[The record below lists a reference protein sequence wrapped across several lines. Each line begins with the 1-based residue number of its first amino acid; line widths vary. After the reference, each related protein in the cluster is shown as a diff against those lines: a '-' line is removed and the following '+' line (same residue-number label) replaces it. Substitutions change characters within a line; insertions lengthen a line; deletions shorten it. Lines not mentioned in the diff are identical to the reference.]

1 MRKGNNMVRK
11 TKEEAQ
17 ETYNTLLDA
26 AEKVFA
32 ERGVT
37 STTLNDVATAA
48 GMTRGAIYWHFKDKN
63 ALFQAMCDRAF
74 LPMEAL
80 LNEIVSA
87 PLKDPLAGLKQLNVH
102 FLNLV
107 TGNPRQQNVFDI
119 IFHRCEKNSE
129 LIFFSAEREKRD
141 ECLAKV
147 QAMIQQAVD
156 KGQLHPDTDTWIA
169 MQASHAY
176 VIGIVHEWL
185 EDSSAYCLM
194 QHAED
199 MLDIFMAG
207 LVARPPLKKSKP
219 AEQGCNMRQASGQ
232 N

>member
-1 MRKGNNMVRK
+1 MARK

-17 ETYNTLLDA
+17 ETYNTLIDA

-32 ERGVT
+32 EKGVT
-37 STTLNDVATAA
+37 STTLNDVALAA

-74 LPMEAL
+74 LPMEAM
-80 LNEIVSA
+80 LNEIAST
-87 PLKDPLAGLKQLNVH
+87 PHKDPLAGIRQLNIH

-107 TGNPRQQNVFDI
+107 TGNEHQQKVFDI

-129 LIFFSAEREKRD
+129 LIFFSAESEKRI

-147 QAMIQQAVD
+147 EALIQKAVD
-156 KGQLHPDTDTWIA
+156 QGTLHADTDTWIA
-169 MQASHAY
+169 MQAIHAY

-185 EDSSAYCLM
+185 EDTSAYCLM

-199 MLDIFMAG
+199 MVDIFLAG
-207 LVARPPLKKSKP
+207 LVARPPLKKTRP
-219 AEQGCNMRQASGQ
+219 AEKACNMRLVVNQA
-232 N
+232 

>member
-1 MRKGNNMVRK
+1 MHKGNKMARK

-32 ERGVT
+32 EKGVT
-37 STTLNDVATAA
+37 STTLNDVANAA

-80 LNEIVSA
+80 LNEIA
-87 PLKDPLAGLKQLNVH
+87 ATPHKDPLAGIRQLNVH

-107 TGNPRQQNVFDI
+107 TGNEHQQKVFDI

-129 LIFFSAEREKRD
+129 LIFFSAESEKRI

-147 QAMIQQAVD
+147 EAIIKQAVD
-156 KGQLHPDTDTWIA
+156 QGLLHADTDTWIA
-169 MQASHAY
+169 MQAIHAY

-185 EDSSAYCLM
+185 EDTSAYCLM

-199 MLDIFMAG
+199 MVDMFIAG
-207 LVARPPLKKSKP
+207 LVARPPLKKAKLV
-219 AEQGCNMRQASGQ
+219 EQACNMRLVANQ

>member
-1 MRKGNNMVRK
+1 MARK

-17 ETYNTLLDA
+17 ETYNTLIDA

-32 ERGVT
+32 EKGVT
-37 STTLNDVATAA
+37 STTLNDVALAA

-80 LNEIVSA
+80 LNEIASA
-87 PLKDPLAGLKQLNVH
+87 PHQDPLAGIKQLNLH
-102 FLNLV
+102 FLQLV
-107 TGNPRQQNVFDI
+107 TSNERQQKVFNI

-129 LIFFSAEREKRD
+129 LIFFSAENEKRI
-141 ECLAKV
+141 ECLAK
-147 QAMIQQAVD
+147 IQVLMQKAVD
-156 KGQLHPDTDTWIA
+156 QGTLHADTDTWIA
-169 MQASHAY
+169 MQALHAY
-176 VIGIVHEWL
+176 VMGIVNEWL
-185 EDSSAYCLM
+185 YDTAAYCLM
-194 QHAED
+194 QHGED

-207 LVARPPLKKSKP
+207 LVARPPLKKPRP
-219 AEQGCNMRQASGQ
+219 AEKTCNMRLVVNQ

>member
-1 MRKGNNMVRK
+1 MVRK

-32 ERGVT
+32 EKGVT
-37 STTLNDVATAA
+37 STTLNDVASAA

-80 LNEIVSA
+80 LNEIVST
-87 PLKDPLAGLKQLNVH
+87 PHKDPLAGIRQLNVH

-107 TGNPRQQNVFDI
+107 TGNARQQNVFDI
-119 IFHRCEKNSE
+119 IFHRCEKNSD
-129 LIFFSAEREKRD
+129 LIFFSAESEKRV
-141 ECLAKV
+141 ECLSKV
-147 QAMIQQAVD
+147 QAMVQQAVD
-156 KGQLHPDTDTWIA
+156 QGQLHPDTDTWIA
-169 MQASHAY
+169 MQAIHAY

-194 QHAED
+194 LHAED
-199 MLDIFMAG
+199 MIDMFLAG
-207 LVARPPLKKSKP
+207 LVARPPLKKARP
-219 AEQGCNMRQASGQ
+219 AEKECGLQLVVNNQD
-232 N
+232 

>member
-1 MRKGNNMVRK
+1 MVRK

-32 ERGVT
+32 EKGVT
-37 STTLNDVATAA
+37 STTLNDVASAA

-80 LNEIVSA
+80 LNEIVST
-87 PLKDPLAGLKQLNVH
+87 PQKDPLAGIRQLNVH

-119 IFHRCEKNSE
+119 IFHRCEKNSD
-129 LIFFSAEREKRD
+129 LIFFSVESEKRV
-141 ECLAKV
+141 ECLSKV
-147 QAMIQQAVD
+147 QAMVQQAVNQ
-156 KGQLHPDTDTWIA
+156 GQLHPDTDTWIA
-169 MQASHAY
+169 MQAIHAY

-194 QHAED
+194 LHAED
-199 MLDIFMAG
+199 MIDMFLAG
-207 LVARPPLKKSKP
+207 LVARPPLKKARP
-219 AEQGCNMRQASGQ
+219 AEKECGLQLVVNNQD
-232 N
+232 

>member
-1 MRKGNNMVRK
+1 MVRK

-32 ERGVT
+32 EKGVT
-37 STTLNDVATAA
+37 STTLNDVANAA

-80 LNEIVSA
+80 LNEIVST
-87 PLKDPLAGLKQLNVH
+87 PHKDPLAGIKQLNVH

-107 TGNPRQQNVFDI
+107 TGNERQQKVFDI
-119 IFHRCEKNSE
+119 IFHRCEKNND
-129 LIFFSAEREKRD
+129 LIFFSAESEKRV

-147 QAMIQQAVD
+147 QIMIQQAVD
-156 KGQLHPDTDTWIA
+156 QGQLHSETDTWIA
-169 MQASHAY
+169 MQAIHAY

-194 QHAED
+194 LHAED
-199 MLDIFMAG
+199 MIDMFLAG
-207 LVARPPLKKSKP
+207 LVARPPLKKSNP
-219 AEQGCNMRQASGQ
+219 AEKESTLHLVVDN
-232 N
+232 

>member
-1 MRKGNNMVRK
+1 MVRK

-32 ERGVT
+32 AKGVT
-37 STTLNDVATAA
+37 STTLNEVATAA

-80 LNEIVSA
+80 LNEIVST
-87 PLKDPLAGLKQLNVH
+87 PHIDPLAGIKQLNVH
-102 FLNLV
+102 FLKLV
-107 TGNPRQQNVFDI
+107 TGNDRQRNVFDI
-119 IFHRCEKNSE
+119 IFHRCEKSNE
-129 LIFFSAEREKRD
+129 LIFFRAESEKRN

-147 QAMIQQAVD
+147 QALIQQAVD
-156 KGQLHPDTDTWIA
+156 QGSLHANTDTWIA
-169 MQASHAY
+169 MQAIHAY

-185 EDSSAYCLM
+185 EDTSAYCLI

-199 MLDIFMAG
+199 MVDMFIAG
-207 LVARPPLKKSKP
+207 MVARPPLKKSKP
-219 AEQGCNMRQASGQ
+219 PQQECRMHLAEQHD
-232 N
+232 